1 MNRTS
6 LILPGLVLALAV
18 PTYGIVQKERL
29 LASGGTV
36 LLELAP
42 VDPRSLMQGD
52 YMRLDYAIT
61 RAIAAN
67 QDWPRDGAIVVTL
80 DAQGVATFIRRDDGS
95 PLQPGEKLLRY
106 RKRDRR
112 VRVYLGALRR
122 AEGRFQGQQRPGRD
136 ARQPRGAAALSC
148 GNGSAFIGCP
158 DGAMLSRWRDG
169 GRAHAASTRPS

>member
-106 RKRDRR
+106 RRRDRR
-112 VRVYLGALRR
+112 VRVATDAFY
-122 AEGRFQGQQRPGRD
+122 FQE
-136 ARQPRGAAALSC
+136 
-148 GNGSAFIGCP
+148 GSAPRYTRARYGELKV
-158 DGAMLSRWRDG
+158 DSRGNSVLVGMRDSL
-169 GRAHAASTRPS
+169 AAPLR